1 MARSLAECLQW
12 YKAVIYF
19 FDIGYLR
26 HTYTHTH
33 THIHTYTRTH
43 KINCDYKY
51 LIHLL
56 KCKVCNKQYVGET
69 KDAFRLRWNNYK
81 ENDRKFQTNDSCMQ
95 QHLYEHF
102 YSEVHNEF
110 LGNVSISLIDKT
122 GGFKSKK
129 SENYWMRTLKT
140 LPPLGLNVESGV
152 QYFIY

>member
-1 MARSLAECLQW
+1 
-12 YKAVIYF
+12 
-19 FDIGYLR
+19 
-26 HTYTHTH
+26 
-33 THIHTYTRTH
+33 
-43 KINCDYKY
+43 
-51 LIHLL
+51 
-56 KCKVCNKQYVGET
+56 
-69 KDAFRLRWNNYK
+69 
-81 ENDRKFQTNDSCMQ
+81 MQ

-140 LPPLGLNVESGV
+140 LPPLGLNVESAV